1 MNRTSRAV
9 PAALLV
15 FAVLAFLAACG
26 GSPPPPPT
34 PVASTEPAPP
44 AAPTGTAAPDAP
56 SAELCLLTAAAKR
69 ARFSGE
75 PAKITVKHVLVKHKT
90 AKNPAAGV
98 TRTREE
104 ACLRALEVRDKIR
117 AGTDFDALVKEYSEE
132 LGAVSRGGSIGSV
145 ERKDLA
151 RTFADAAFELGV
163 HQLSDVVET
172 EFGFHVIVRTE

>member
-1 MNRTSRAV
+1 MNRTSLPAPAAPLLLAVILAACAASPPPEAPAVTAGPAV
-9 PAALLV
+9 PA
-15 FAVLAFLAACG
+15 
-26 GSPPPPPT
+26 
-34 PVASTEPAPP
+34 PAPP
-44 AAPTGTAAPDAP
+44 DTTAADAKA
-56 SAELCLLTAAAKR
+56 AEMCLLTAAAKR
-69 ARFSGE
+69 ARFNGE
-75 PAKITVKHVLVKHKT
+75 PAKVTVKHVLVKHKT

-117 AGTDFDALVKEYSEE
+117 GGADFDALVKEYSEE

-151 RTFADAAFELGV
+151 KPFADAAFELGV

-172 EFGFHVIVRTE
+172 DFGFHVIVRTE